1 MWFTFLKIVFH
12 FFYCCT
18 ARLAGSQFPDHGLNP
33 GPGSESTE
41 SYPLDCQRIPEMVH
55 ILEGWLQ
62 KDFVQNCFSI
72 RYYLLLSSE
81 NFIHW
86 QIHSL
91 FNLINELVETKLE
104 RSLNFIHLPHSF
116 SLKISGIGSPLMSA
130 TLQWMS
136 YHPFQ

>member
-1 MWFTFLKIVFH
+1 MYFIFLLLH
-12 FFYCCT
+12 CT
-18 ARLAGSQFPDHGLNP
+18 ACRTLVPWPRTEPRAWQWKHWILPTGL
-33 GPGSESTE
+33 PGSS
-41 SYPLDCQRIPEMVH
+41 EMVH

-72 RYYLLLSSE
+72 RYHLLLSSE

-130 TLQWMS
+130 TLQWMF
-136 YHPFQ
+136 YHPF